1 LLCFL
6 VDELPDAPVDDWSC
20 EVALVSD
27 DELPLVCA

>member
-6 VDELPDAPVDDWSC
+6 VVELPDAAWSC
-20 EVALVSD
+20 AVALLPV